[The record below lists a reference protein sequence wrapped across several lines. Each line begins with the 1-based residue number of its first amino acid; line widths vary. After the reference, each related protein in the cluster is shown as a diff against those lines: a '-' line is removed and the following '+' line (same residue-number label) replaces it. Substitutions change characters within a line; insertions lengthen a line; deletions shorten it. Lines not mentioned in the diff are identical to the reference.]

1 MPQIIIW
8 NIVNLRWS
16 SQQLFFAQT
25 TSYTIPCDMTS
36 SIIPYL
42 SIPNIWRRWGLTAL
56 LCIDKG
62 LDDNIFYGAWSRPWG
77 KGGWSSRP
85 LDKGGAGLQ
94 KKSNQFG
101 LKIILFFICSTVTCV
116 LTCGMSP
123 VLKEFGHFH
132 QPNVSLSQPRAT
144 SQARANLE
152 WSPNVNFSYFW
163 VSWPQ
168 KSNIT
173 VKPSSY
179 VNNRSQ
185 SDQTIVTKNWANIYM
200 YLLYVLEFL
209 IFFLRSIPTFSSCSG
224 WNCED

>member
-1 MPQIIIW
+1 
-8 NIVNLRWS
+8 
-16 SQQLFFAQT
+16 
-25 TSYTIPCDMTS
+25 MTS

-42 SIPNIWRRWGLTAL
+42 SIPNIWRRWGLTVL

-62 LDDNIFYGAWSRPWG
+62 LDDNIFYGAWSRPWDKCG
-77 KGGWSSRP
+77 GEGWSSRP
-85 LDKGGAGLQ
+85 LDKGGQ
-94 KKSNQFG
+94 VSRKKIFWPFGPQFG

-132 QPNVSLSQPRAT
+132 KPNVSLSQPRAT

-179 VNNRSQ
+179 VNNRSPNHQ
-185 SDQTIVTKNWANIYM
+185 AIVTKNQGNIYM
-200 YLLYVLEFL
+200 YLLF
-209 IFFLRSIPTFSSCSG
+209 
-224 WNCED
+224 

>member
-25 TSYTIPCDMTS
+25 TSYTIPWDMTS

-62 LDDNIFYGAWSRPWG
+62 LDDNIFYGAWSRPWDKCRG
-77 KGGWSSRP
+77 EGWSSRP
-85 LDKGGAGLQ
+85 LDIKRGPGLL
-94 KKSNQFG
+94 KKNISALWASISS

-123 VLKEFGHFH
+123 VPKEFGHF
-132 QPNVSLSQPRAT
+132 T
-144 SQARANLE
+144 SQ
-152 WSPNVNFSYFW
+152 
-163 VSWPQ
+163 
-168 KSNIT
+168 T
-173 VKPSSY
+173 
-179 VNNRSQ
+179 
-185 SDQTIVTKNWANIYM
+185 
-200 YLLYVLEFL
+200 
-209 IFFLRSIPTFSSCSG
+209 
-224 WNCED
+224 

>member
-1 MPQIIIW
+1 
-8 NIVNLRWS
+8 
-16 SQQLFFAQT
+16 
-25 TSYTIPCDMTS
+25 MTS
-36 SIIPYL
+36 SIIPSL

-56 LCIDKG
+56 LCRDKG
-62 LDDNIFYGAWSRPWG
+62 LDDNIFYGAWSRPWDKCG
-77 KGGWSSRP
+77 GEGWSSRP
-85 LDKGGAGLQ
+85 LDIKRGPGLL
-94 KKSNQFG
+94 KKNISALWASICIG

-132 QPNVSLSQPRAT
+132 KPNVSLSQPRAT
-144 SQARANLE
+144 SQARPNLE

-185 SDQTIVTKNWANIYM
+185 SDQTIVTKNWGNIYM
-200 YLLYVLEFL
+200 YLLYVLEFF

-224 WNCED
+224 WNCKD